1 MVAAGGRA
9 VHWTP
14 VTRIFSARVQGGV
27 IVADGLDLPEG
38 TTVTVAANDDEAES
52 DLAPDE
58 LAELDAAIA
67 EADADDSEPVPHDQ
81 VLAELDRLHASR

>member
-1 MVAAGGRA
+1 MA
-9 VHWTP
+9 
-14 VTRIFSARVQGGV
+14 RIFSARVQGGV

-38 TTVTVAANDDEAES
+38 STVTVVANDSDSEPDC

-67 EADADDSEPVPHDQ
+67 DADADDRVISHDA
-81 VLAELDRLHASR
+81 VLAELDRILAHG